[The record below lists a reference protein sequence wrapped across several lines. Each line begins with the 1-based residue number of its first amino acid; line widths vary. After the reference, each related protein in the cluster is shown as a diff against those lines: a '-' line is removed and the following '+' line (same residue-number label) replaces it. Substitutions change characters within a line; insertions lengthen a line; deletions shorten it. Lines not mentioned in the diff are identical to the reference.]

1 MTEPVL
7 PAFAQATRN
16 DSSFDMMRTAGEPRS
31 AYMVFQTI
39 CTQWVDNEAY
49 ENVSDVVYC
58 RWFDTAVF
66 SSAHPLPNRLA

>member
-31 AYMVFQTI
+31 AYMVFQII
-39 CTQWVDNEAY
+39 CSQWVDNDAY
-49 ENVSDVVYC
+49 GHVSNVVY
-58 RWFDTAVF
+58 RDWFDTAVS
-66 SSAHPLPNRLA
+66 SSAHPPPNCLA